1 MPLNLAD
8 ERLKNPKVRLA
19 LKHLVDYEGM
29 VSTFLKGQFIVQ
41 QTFLPIGIFG
51 GIPYNPYKL
60 DVAKAKSLLAEAGY
74 PNGFDL
80 RLDVPNTSPLID
92 IAQSVQQT
100 MSLAGIKVNVVSA
113 DMKQVTGL
121 YRGRKHQM
129 VGWNW
134 TPDYLD
140 PHSNADT
147 FAHNDDDSDEAKSH
161 PLAWR
166 NHWYIPEI
174 TAKMKAAAQEADTAK
189 RKAMYEELQKQVT
202 DEGPFIIMFQ
212 PATQV
217 ASRVNVQGYEPGII
231 EDEFFFRTITKS

>member
-1 MPLNLAD
+1 M
-8 ERLKNPKVRLA
+8 
-19 LKHLVDYEGM
+19 VD
-29 VSTFLKGQFIVQ
+29 TFLKGQFIVQ
-41 QTFLPIGIFG
+41 QSFLPVGIFG
-51 GIPYNPYKL
+51 GIPYSPYKL

-74 PNGFDL
+74 PNGFEI

-100 MSLAGIKVNVVSA
+100 MGQAGIRVNIVSA
-113 DMKQVTGL
+113 DQKQVTGL
-121 YRGRKHQM
+121 YRARKHQM
-129 VGWNW
+129 VAWSW

-174 TAKMKAAAQEADTAK
+174 TEKMKAAAQEADTTK
-189 RKAMYEELQKQVT
+189 RKAAYEELQKLVT
-202 DEGPFIIMFQ
+202 DTGPFIIMFQ
-212 PATQV
+212 PANQV
-217 ASRVNVQGYEPGII
+217 ASRVNVQGYKPGII
-231 EDEFFFRTITKS
+231 EDEYFFRTIIKS

>member
-1 MPLNLAD
+1 
-8 ERLKNPKVRLA
+8 
-19 LKHLVDYEGM
+19 M
-29 VSTFLKGQFIVQ
+29 VNTFLKGQFIVQ

-74 PNGFDL
+74 PNGFEL

-100 MSLAGIKVNVVSA
+100 MALAGVKVNVVSA
-113 DMKQVTGL
+113 DTKQVTGL

-129 VGWNW
+129 VGWSW

-147 FAHNDDDSDEAKSH
+147 FAHNDDDSDGAKSH

-166 NHWYIPEI
+166 SHWFIPDI
-174 TAKMKAAAQEADTAK
+174 TAKMKAAAQEVDTAN
-189 RKAMYEELQKQVT
+189 RKADYEALQKQVT
-202 DEGPFIIMFQ
+202 DDGPFILMFQ
-212 PATQV
+212 PANQV
-217 ASRVNVQGYEPGII
+217 ASRANVHGYKPGII
-231 EDEFFFRTITKS
+231 EDLYFYRTITKS